1 MISLVK
7 KSANALASVAGDSLE
22 GYSLSGVL
30 WSILFTVVNS
40 TLYTAILRKVVGK
53 MCTRQSR
60 KVIWDMINTLFLTT
74 VPVEPT
80 FFAFL

>member
-30 WSILFTVVNS
+30 WSIFFTVVDSTLYIYIYINS
-40 TLYTAILRKVVGK
+40 TLSIYL
-53 MCTRQSR
+53 Q
-60 KVIWDMINTLFLTT
+60 
-74 VPVEPT
+74 ET
-80 FFAFL
+80 FKGISQ